1 MVKPQLLF
9 TKNRQLPKNI
19 INICLNIGLA
29 LAYYLAAEIAR
40 NLTSTPQDITPVWP
54 AIGITLGGV
63 LIWGNRVI
71 PGCFL
76 GGFLGNFFAF
86 FQGTS
91 FTAALIS
98 TLAVIVIALG
108 NTLNP
113 WFGGFCFQRI
123 LKNRYPFERIQDVLK
138 FLLFAGI
145 LGSAIDATLGIT
157 ALYVEGKIP
166 ATAYP
171 KAWLTWW
178 VSNTVSIFVVTPL
191 MLAVHRWFQLR
202 QSATNFR
209 QNNYV
214 FRLFNHQISL
224 PKIQVK
230 WNKLIELLVL
240 LFAVIVV
247 SKHSFYGGYPIEYI
261 LVPLLIWSAFRF
273 GLIATNFLITIIS
286 ATAVMG
292 TVRGFGVF
300 VREDLNESLIFLQSF
315 IAVIALTS
323 LMLMAA
329 IAERTE
335 AETQLN
341 LALDRL
347 AETNQELEDRV
358 KQRTLEL
365 EIAKEKAEVANQAK
379 STFIAN
385 MSHELRSPLNAILG
399 FTQIMASS
407 QTLQAEHQESVRII
421 NRSGEHLLTLINN
434 VLDLST
440 IEAGRITLN
449 RKSFDLYQMLND
461 IHDMFELK
469 AADKSLQLLFDLDPN
484 LPQYIRTDELKLRQV
499 LINLINNAL
508 KFTEEGGVSVKIHKK
523 AANKITFEVED
534 TGVGIDPEELEQIF
548 EPFTQ
553 TQSGKQTQEGT
564 GLGLSISRKFVQLMG
579 GEMRV
584 SSLVG
589 QGTILNFDIEIQQV
603 DAPEAE
609 SQPVNQPQAIA
620 LAPNQPDYRIL
631 IADDNLVNR
640 QLLVKLLSRFG
651 FQLQEARNGQEA
663 IEIWQEWQPHLIWMD
678 LRMPIMD
685 GLKATEEIKATVS
698 GSRPVVIALTSS
710 VLEAE
715 RAMVLST
722 GCDDFLSKPF
732 RAKDILGLMEKH
744 LGVRY
749 LYQDLTSIPGR
760 KIPEPNVLTAENFQ
774 ALSSEVLSQ
783 LRRAVLSA
791 SKRQMTEVL
800 AIVQGENP
808 DLADAIARCFHNF
821 EYDRILNLI
830 PREDISQ

>member
-1 MVKPQLLF
+1 MVKLKSLF
-9 TKNRQLPKNI
+9 HKNNQLPKNI
-19 INICLNIGLA
+19 INISLNIGLA
-29 LAYYLAAEIAR
+29 LAYYLAAEISR
-40 NLTSTPQDITPVWP
+40 YLTYTPQDITPVWP

-63 LIWGNRVI
+63 LIWGNKVI

-91 FTAALIS
+91 LTAALIS

-113 WFGGFCFQRI
+113 WFGGFCFRRI
-123 LKNRYPFERIQDVLK
+123 MKNRYPFDRIQDVLK

-157 ALYVEGKIP
+157 ALYVEGKFP
-166 ATAYP
+166 ASAYP
-171 KAWLTWW
+171 KAWLIWW
-178 VSNTVSIFVVTPL
+178 VSNTVSIFVVTPP
-191 MLAVHRWFQLR
+191 MLAVHRWFKLR
-202 QSATNFR
+202 QSATNRRQKFYVLRFFR
-209 QNNYV
+209 Y
-214 FRLFNHQISL
+214 QINL
-224 PKIQVK
+224 PSIQFK
-230 WNKLIELLVL
+230 LAKLIEALLL
-240 LFAVIVV
+240 LCAVILV
-247 SKHSFYGGYPIEYI
+247 SKQSFFGGYPIEYI
-261 LVPLLIWSAFRF
+261 LVPLLMWSAFRF
-273 GLIATNFLITIIS
+273 GLIPTTFLTTIIS
-286 ATAVMG
+286 ATAVLG

-315 IAVIALTS
+315 IAVIVLTS

-329 IAERTE
+329 IAERTQ

-347 AETNQELEDRV
+347 AQTNQELEDRV

-365 EIAKEKAEVANQAK
+365 EVAKEKAEVANQAK

-434 VLDLST
+434 VLDFST
-440 IEAGRITLN
+440 IEAGRINLN
-449 RKSFDLYQMLND
+449 RKSFDLYRMLND
-461 IHDMFELK
+461 IHDMFEIK

-484 LPQYIRTDELKLRQV
+484 LPRYIRTDELKLRQV

-508 KFTEEGGVSVKIHKK
+508 KFTEEGGVSVKIHQKS
-523 AANKITFEVED
+523 ANKITFEVED

-553 TQSGKQTQEGT
+553 THSGKQSQEGT

-589 QGTILNFDIEIQQV
+589 QGTIFNFDIEIQQV
-603 DAPEAE
+603 NAAEAE
-609 SQPVNQPQAIA
+609 TQPVHQPQAIA

-663 IEIWQEWQPHLIWMD
+663 VEIWQEWQPDLIWMD
-678 LRMPIMD
+678 LRMPVMD
-685 GLKATEEIKATVS
+685 GLKATQEIKATVS
-698 GSRPVVIALTSS
+698 GSKTVVIALTSS

-715 RAMVLST
+715 RAMVLSA

-749 LYQDLTSIPGR
+749 IYEDLTSMPER
-760 KIPEPNVLTAENFQ
+760 KIPESNVLTAENFQ
-774 ALSSEVLSQ
+774 ALSSGVLSQ

-791 SKRQMTEVL
+791 SKRELTEVL
-800 AIVQGENP
+800 AIVQRENP
-808 DLADAIARCFHNF
+808 DLAEAIARSFHNF

>member
-1 MVKPQLLF
+1 
-9 TKNRQLPKNI
+9 
-19 INICLNIGLA
+19 
-29 LAYYLAAEIAR
+29 
-40 NLTSTPQDITPVWP
+40 
-54 AIGITLGGV
+54 
-63 LIWGNRVI
+63 
-71 PGCFL
+71 
-76 GGFLGNFFAF
+76 
-86 FQGTS
+86 
-91 FTAALIS
+91 
-98 TLAVIVIALG
+98 
-108 NTLNP
+108 
-113 WFGGFCFQRI
+113 
-123 LKNRYPFERIQDVLK
+123 
-138 FLLFAGI
+138 
-145 LGSAIDATLGIT
+145 
-157 ALYVEGKIP
+157 
-166 ATAYP
+166 
-171 KAWLTWW
+171 
-178 VSNTVSIFVVTPL
+178 VSIFVVTPP
-191 MLAVHRWFQLR
+191 MLALHRWFQLR
-202 QSATNFR
+202 QSTTNFR
-209 QNNYV
+209 QKTYV
-214 FRLFNHQISL
+214 FRFFNDRINL
-224 PKIQVK
+224 PSFQVN
-230 WNKLIELLVL
+230 WPKLIECLVL
-240 LFAVIVV
+240 IFAVNWV

-273 GLIATNFLITIIS
+273 GLIATNFLIIIIS
-286 ATAVMG
+286 ATAVLG

-329 IAERTE
+329 IAERTQ

-341 LALDRL
+341 IALDRL

-365 EIAKEKAEVANQAK
+365 EVAKEKAEVANQAK

-407 QTLQAEHQESVRII
+407 PTLQAEHQESVRII

-434 VLDLST
+434 VLDLAT
-440 IEAGRITLN
+440 IESGRINLN
-449 RKSFDLYQMLND
+449 RKSFDLYRMLND

-469 AADKSLQLLFDLDPN
+469 AADKSLQLLFDLDQN
-484 LPQYIRTDELKLRQV
+484 LPRYIRTDELKLRQV

-508 KFTEEGGVSVKIHKK
+508 KFTAEGGVSVKIHKK
-523 AANKITFEVED
+523 AVNQITFEVED
-534 TGVGIDPEELEQIF
+534 TGTGIDPEEMEQIF

-589 QGTILNFDIEIQQV
+589 QGTIFNFDIEIQQV
-603 DAPEAE
+603 NAAEAE
-609 SQPVNQPQAIA
+609 TQPVNQPQAIA

-651 FQLQEARNGQEA
+651 FKLQEARNGQEA
-663 IEIWQEWQPHLIWMD
+663 VEIWQEWQPHLIWMD
-678 LRMPIMD
+678 LRMPVMD
-685 GLKATEEIKATVS
+685 GLKATQEIKATVS
-698 GSRPVVIALTSS
+698 GSKTVVIALTAS

-715 RAMVLST
+715 RAMVLSA

-749 LYQDLTSIPGR
+749 IYQDLTSIPER
-760 KIPEPNVLTAENFQ
+760 KIPETNVLTAENFQ

-791 SKRQMTEVL
+791 SKREMTEVV

-808 DLADAIARCFHNF
+808 DLAEAIARSFHNF